1 MKLDHPK
8 ILLIMKQVNKS
19 FDTVKVFRDIKTK
32 LSKKLIVMKDE
43 EITNYLSKYDEDY
56 YTNSIAESRL
66 KYNGIFDEMSI
77 SEFAKYLSYEA
88 HLLESINELNTGKTK
103 KIDLK
108 DLWK

>member
-19 FDTVKVFRDIKTK
+19 FDTVKVFREIKTK
-32 LSKKLIVMKDE
+32 LSKKLIDMKDE

-77 SEFAKYLSYEA
+77 SEFAKYLSNEA

-103 KIDLK
+103 KIDIK
-108 DLWK
+108 DL

>member
-1 MKLDHPK
+1 LKLDHPK

-19 FDTVKVFRDIKTK
+19 FDTVKVFRNIKTK

-43 EITNYLSKYDEDY
+43 EITNYLSKYDDDY

-77 SEFAKYLSYEA
+77 SEFVKYLSYEA
-88 HLLESINELNTGKTK
+88 HLLENIKELKAGKTK
-103 KIDLK
+103 TINLK

>member
-1 MKLDHPK
+1 
-8 ILLIMKQVNKS
+8 LIQSKFLEN
-19 FDTVKVFRDIKTK
+19 IKTK

-88 HLLESINELNTGKTK
+88 HLLESIKELKLEK
-103 KIDLK
+103 PKRLILKIS
-108 DLWK
+108 